1 MVADRPLH
9 SNHPSLPAAC
19 LPINIIHIR
28 TQSTPG
34 SHEAVVALICGD
46 FDLTLCC
53 VALHIEH
60 NLQFQFLECENA
72 FRALGDRKLVVRDV
86 AFSRGLYAAM
96 QRITKYIQRGLTW

>member
-34 SHEAVVALICGD
+34 SHEAAVALICGG

-53 VALHIEH
+53 VALHIE
-60 NLQFQFLECENA
+60 QSSISIPRSENA

-86 AFSRGLYAAM
+86 VFSRDAYAAM
-96 QRITKYIQRGLTW
+96 QRITKCIQRGLTW

>member
-19 LPINIIHIR
+19 LPINIIPIR

-34 SHEAVVALICGD
+34 SHEAAVALICGG

-60 NLQFQFLECENA
+60 NLQFQFLEVKMRFVLSAIESWLCA
-72 FRALGDRKLVVRDV
+72 TSFFLVMLMLLCKGSLNISNEV
-86 AFSRGLYAAM
+86 
-96 QRITKYIQRGLTW
+96 